1 MDIRQLSVGS
11 LETNCYIVA
20 SGKDCVVVD
29 PGGEAERILSEIA
42 ACGCEVTAVLLTH
55 GHFDHFLAAAEVQRE
70 TGAPVWVGEDDL
82 PLLRDLGW
90 MAQFLPQGLA
100 LPSDVRALAEGDRVT
115 VGDEELSVI
124 HTPGH
129 SQGSCCFLAPGILFS
144 GDLIFQGAVGRTD
157 LPGGDPVEL
166 DRSLARVADL
176 PGDTVIYPGHGPVT
190 KVAVEKERNP
200 YLKMW

>member
-1 MDIRQLSVGS
+1 M
-11 LETNCYIVA
+11 
-20 SGKDCVVVD
+20 
-29 PGGEAERILSEIA
+29 
-42 ACGCEVTAVLLTH
+42 LLTH

-82 PLLRDLGW
+82 LLLRDLGW

-176 PGDTVIYPGHGPVT
+176 PGDTVMYPGHGPVT

>member
-1 MDIRQLSVGS
+1 
-11 LETNCYIVA
+11 
-20 SGKDCVVVD
+20 
-29 PGGEAERILSEIA
+29 
-42 ACGCEVTAVLLTH
+42 
-55 GHFDHFLAAAEVQRE
+55 
-70 TGAPVWVGEDDL
+70 
-82 PLLRDLGW
+82 
-90 MAQFLPQGLA
+90 MAQSPQGLA